1 MRTKKNDLQE
11 LKLTG
16 LYCCDFEKTFNFI
29 LKQNEIKYGKLKGNK
44 YLIRLIKNWYVFFHV
59 LMKFDPELIRDGNG
73 KHMFVLLPADLRN
86 DIVQCV
92 TNLELNIPD
101 AFLIKFHDRNS
112 FVGFKSSIK
121 DFYLCMK
128 WISEL
133 ACHNLS
139 VISVVTI
146 LAYCIKIIRHQR
158 LFDDIETNCLKS
170 ATFFYDAET
179 TNNYFAQRFKKLSI
193 VTVTLQHGIMVA
205 PIKELADN
213 VDFAGIEFTG
223 EICDHFLVWNEF
235 TKKHAVAYGLEEK
248 KIHIVGPLKCIGM
261 ERVKSDSSS
270 NLFCLI
276 LDGLFTDSNNRPMI
290 QIANQI
296 AKSYDMRYIVR
307 FHPAYSKTEFDDII
321 DFEYAEKCDQYKSLV
336 DLAKECSF
344 FIVANSTALIELSYC
359 GALIYRY
366 TSRDILDK
374 YRLLD
379 YPAFINLEE
388 FAKIREQ
395 DEATL
400 KNDLYSKLCGDC
412 NNLINNYIKFYN
424 TIC

>member
-1 MRTKKNDLQE
+1 MRIKKTDLHE
-11 LKLTG
+11 LKLKG

-29 LKQNEIKYGKLKGNK
+29 LQQNEIKYGKLNGYK

-59 LMKFDPELIRDGNG
+59 LMKFDPELIREGNG

-92 TNLELNIPD
+92 TNLESNIPD
-101 AFLIKFHDRNS
+101 AFIIKFHDRNS
-112 FVGFKSSIK
+112 FVGIK
-121 DFYLCMK
+121 QLIVDFCYCMLWFIELTKYLSG
-128 WISEL
+128 IY
-133 ACHNLS
+133 
-139 VISVVTI
+139 VVGI
-146 LAYCIKIIRHQR
+146 LTSCIKLIRHQR
-158 LFDDIETNCLKS
+158 LFDEVDMNELKS
-170 ATFFYDAET
+170 GTFFYDAET
-179 TNNYFAQRFKKLSI
+179 TNNYFAQRLKSLGK
-193 VTVTLQHGIMVA
+193 VTITLQHGVMVA

-213 VDFAGIEFTG
+213 VDFAGIEFEG
-223 EICDHFLVWNEF
+223 EVCDHFLVWNEF
-235 TKKHAVAYGLEEK
+235 TKKHAVSSGIDETK
-248 KIHIVGPLKCIGM
+248 VHIVGPLKCIGV
-261 ERVKSDSSS
+261 ERVEKISSS
-270 NLFCLI
+270 NIFCLI
-276 LDGLFTDSNNRPMI
+276 LDGLFTDTNNRPMI

-296 AKSYDMRYIVR
+296 AKDYKMRYIVR
-307 FHPAYSKTEFDDII
+307 FHPAYSKREFDDII
-321 DFEYAEKCDQYKSLV
+321 DYRYAEKCSSTKTLV
-336 DLAKECSF
+336 NLVKECSF

-366 TSRDILDK
+366 TSRDVLDK